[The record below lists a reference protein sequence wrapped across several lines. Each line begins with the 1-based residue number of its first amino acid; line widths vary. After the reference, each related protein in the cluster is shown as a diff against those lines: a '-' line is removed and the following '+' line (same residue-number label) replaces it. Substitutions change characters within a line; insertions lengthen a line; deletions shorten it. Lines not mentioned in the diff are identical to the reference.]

1 MKMNKHRKRKH
12 SSFED
17 LSAEEKERIF
27 RDIDEAPP
35 GKLWSESKPL
45 TAADRRRFER
55 VKKKL
60 GRPKVGNGARV
71 VSVSVEKELLDSA
84 DAFAKRQGIGR
95 SELFVCGL
103 RLAMGLKLD
112 F

>member
-1 MKMNKHRKRKH
+1 MDKHKKRTR

-27 RDIDEAPP
+27 REIDEAPP
-35 GKLWSESKPL
+35 EKIWSESKPL

-60 GRPKVGNGARV
+60 GRPKVGKGARV
-71 VSVSVEKELLDSA
+71 VSVSVEKALLDSA
-84 DAFAKRQGIGR
+84 DAFAKREGIGR
-95 SELFVCGL
+95 TELFVRGL
-103 RLAMGLKLD
+103 RLAMGLEAN
-112 F
+112 

>member
-1 MKMNKHRKRKH
+1 MGKHKKKTRPA
-12 SSFED
+12 FDD
-17 LSAEEKERIF
+17 LSAEDKERIY
-27 RDIDEAPP
+27 REIEEAPP

-60 GRPKVGNGARV
+60 GRPKVGKGARV

-84 DAFAKRQGIGR
+84 DAFAKREGIGR
-95 SELFVCGL
+95 TELFVRGL